1 MAITTIVKCEGIFG
15 QQDRQIGEMS
25 TIATALIGAHFCIVD
40 SIETGMQKRKAVGV
54 GIKKPEQSGSGFYFI
69 G

>member
-40 SIETGMQKRKAVGV
+40 SIEAAASLQILIIPCLM
-54 GIKKPEQSGSGFYFI
+54 P
-69 G
+69 